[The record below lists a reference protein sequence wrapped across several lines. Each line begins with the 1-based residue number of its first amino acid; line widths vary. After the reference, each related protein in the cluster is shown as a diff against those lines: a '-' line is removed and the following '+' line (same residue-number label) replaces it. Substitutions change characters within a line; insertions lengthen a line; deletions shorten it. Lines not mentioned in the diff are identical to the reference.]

1 MKRIYVAVSLIIL
14 TVLICIISSRQIDK
28 KVTAMKEEISKISV
42 VLSEDNINK
51 AKELMK
57 SAAETKDKVETTL
70 SFFVDADKIEDFN
83 ISFAVTE
90 AFLADKNKEHALESL
105 HKCEFLLDEILK
117 NEKISI
123 KNIM

>member
-57 SAAETKDKVETTL
+57 SAAETKDQVETTL